1 MNITQMGKE
10 TCEMPLSGKV
20 AVITGVTSPLGQAIA
35 LRLAAE
41 GAAVAVTGHT
51 PTKLEKVVGA
61 LQQARAT
68 FLAETL
74 DLSVPE
80 NVEAFFA
87 RVAER
92 LGSTDIL
99 VNGTA
104 WRVRASFLETTS
116 ADWRK
121 TFAGCVDSYFY
132 CSLAAARQ
140 MVPKKWG
147 RIVNIG
153 SIVAE
158 VYNAPFAAYTAAK
171 GAVHSLT
178 KAMACDLAPH
188 GITVNVMAP
197 GVVES
202 PYVRANVTA
211 DALAKRLERIPMG
224 KLAAPEDCAAAVAKL
239 VAPDMSYITGQF
251 LFVDGGFLSAGVIAR

>member
-1 MNITQMGKE
+1 MT
-10 TCEMPLSGKV
+10 LAGKV
-20 AVITGVTSPLGQAIA
+20 AVVTGVTNPLGEAIA
-35 LRLAAE
+35 LRLASE

-51 PTKLEKVVGA
+51 PTKVETVAEA
-61 LQQARAT
+61 LKRAKA
-68 FLAETL
+68 LYMAEAL
-74 DLSVPE
+74 DLTVPE
-80 NVEAFFA
+80 TVEAFFG

-92 LGSTDIL
+92 LGPTAIL

-104 WRVRASFLETTS
+104 WRVRATFLETTY

-132 CSLAAARQ
+132 CSLAAAKQ
-140 MVPKKWG
+140 MAPRKWG

-158 VYNAPFAAYTAAK
+158 AYNVPFAAYTAAK
-171 GAVHSLT
+171 GAVHALT

-197 GVVES
+197 GVIES
-202 PYVRANVTA
+202 PYTLTNVSPE
-211 DALAKRLERIPMG
+211 ALAKRLERIPMG
-224 KLAAPEDCAAAVAKL
+224 RLGRPEDCAAAVAKL
-239 VAPDMSYITGQF
+239 VAPDMGYITGQF
-251 LFVDGGFLSAGVIAR
+251 FFVDGGFLSAGVIVR

>member
-1 MNITQMGKE
+1 MT
-10 TCEMPLSGKV
+10 LVDKV
-20 AVITGVTSPLGQAIA
+20 AVVTGVTSPLGEAIA
-35 LRLAAE
+35 LRLASE

-51 PTKLEKVVGA
+51 PTKVETVAEA
-61 LQQARAT
+61 LKRAKAPYM
-68 FLAETL
+68 AEAL
-74 DLSVPE
+74 DLTVPE
-80 NVEAFFA
+80 TVEAFFG

-92 LGSTDIL
+92 LGPADIL

-104 WRVRASFLETTS
+104 WRVRATFLETTY

-132 CSLAAARQ
+132 CSLAAAKQ
-140 MVPKKWG
+140 MAPRKWG

-158 VYNAPFAAYTAAK
+158 AYNVPFAAYTAAK
-171 GAVHSLT
+171 GAVHALT

-197 GVVES
+197 GVIES
-202 PYVRANVTA
+202 PYTLTNVSPE
-211 DALAKRLERIPMG
+211 ALAKRLERIPMG
-224 KLAAPEDCAAAVAKL
+224 RLGSPEDCAAAVAKL
-239 VAPDMSYITGQF
+239 VAPDMGYITGQF
-251 LFVDGGFLSAGVIAR
+251 LFVDGGFLSAGVIVR

>member
-1 MNITQMGKE
+1 MT
-10 TCEMPLSGKV
+10 LSGKV
-20 AVITGVTSPLGQAIA
+20 AVVTGVTSPLGQAIA

-51 PTKLEKVVGA
+51 PAKVEKVAEA
-61 LQQARAT
+61 LGQANAK
-68 FLAETL
+68 FMAETL
-74 DLSVPE
+74 DLTVPE
-80 NVEAFFA
+80 TVEAFFT

-92 LGSTDIL
+92 LGPTDIL

-104 WRVRASFLETTS
+104 WRVRATFLETTA

-121 TFAGCVDSYFY
+121 TFAGCVDTYFY
-132 CSLAAARQ
+132 CSLAAAKQ
-140 MVPKKWG
+140 MAPRKWG

-158 VYNAPFAAYTAAK
+158 AYNVPFAAYTAAK

-197 GVVES
+197 GVIDS
-202 PYVRANVTA
+202 PYTRTNVSPEA
-211 DALAKRLERIPMG
+211 IAKRLERIPMG
-224 KLAAPEDCAAAVAKL
+224 RLGTPEDCAAAVAKL
-239 VAPDMSYITGQF
+239 VGPDMNYITGQIF
-251 LFVDGGFLSAGVIAR
+251 FVDGGFLSAGVIVR